1 MVRAFLWLIGSATAL
16 ELTAHENPIRRIV
29 NLLQSTQK
37 KVEDEGE
44 QQEEMFEKFVCYCD
58 TNSKNLAASVQDLT
72 DAVPQNEASVKSK
85 SEQKTQMEEELK
97 VHKKDRSDA
106 NAAIAASEEQRA
118 KDKAAFDAY
127 STEAKA
133 NLAAMK
139 KAVAAIRKGMGE
151 AFLQSSAANVL
162 QKIVLASTKLSDFDQ
177 SEIGAF
183 LQGKLSTENSSGE
196 IVGILEQMAEQME
209 TDLKEAIE
217 AEAAGVA
224 DNVALVAAKKKEIA
238 AATSA
243 IEDKTARVGELAV
256 AIVNAKNDL
265 EDTKEALAEDTS
277 YLAELK
283 KTCAEQEALFGEVK
297 KMRAQELEAIGATI
311 KILNDDDALDLFK
324 KALPSPSLM
333 QQSLLQVSVK
343 VSDKQRVRALLKEA
357 QRESVRVGDKSSS
370 SALAAQLMQLALT
383 GKKAGFEKIIKM
395 MDDMVELLGKE
406 QKDDEKHKVYC
417 EEEFERSEDEDAELK
432 RKLKAVEAEMA
443 EGTDAIAGLKDDIA
457 ALTQG
462 IKDLD
467 KSVAEATETRKEE
480 SAEYTTTKAQN
491 SAAVQLLDVAKNQ
504 LNKFYNPALY
514 KAPQRR
520 ELTEEERIY
529 VQSGGADPRD
539 AEEAAAAQGTIAGT
553 GVALFTQLR
562 VKLHGPPPPP
572 PMAVEAYKKQDSSG
586 PVALL
591 DRLMNDL
598 KMEMQED
605 DIEEKT
611 AQKDYEEMMAKSAE
625 KRATDSKTIVEKE
638 TQKAEAEALLAKAKK
653 EHKGKTAELMALQ
666 EYVSNLHA
674 DCDFLVKNF
683 DTRKDA
689 RANEVDAIKKAKAV
703 LSGADYSFVQTGV
716 REERLGFLRK
726 NVAVQGHCPDDE
738 KRRVALFQSLTVL
751 MKDANDACVEMC
763 KNTGAYPN
771 CACPRFEPPDSTPG
785 VVTWDELYDMF
796 DSLKD
801 QGREMLK
808 KYHKI
813 SA

>member
-1 MVRAFLWLIGSATAL
+1 MVRLLLLLCTAGAL
-16 ELTAHENPIRRIV
+16 ELAAQENPIRKIV
-29 NLLQSTQK
+29 NLLQMTQK
-37 KVEDEGE
+37 KIEEEGE
-44 QQEEMFEKFVCYCD
+44 AQEDAFEKFQCYCE
-58 TNSKNLAASVQDLT
+58 TNDKKLAASVTELT
-72 DAVPQNEASVKSK
+72 DAVPQHEASVKSK
-85 SEQKTQMEEELK
+85 SEQKAQMEEELK
-97 VHKKDRSDA
+97 VHKKDREDA
-106 NAAIAASEEQRA
+106 NAAIESGNEQRA

-127 STEAKA
+127 STEAKS
-133 NLAAMK
+133 NIAAMT

-151 AFLQSSAANVL
+151 AFLQSAQANTL
-162 QKIVLASTKLSDFDQ
+162 QKLVLANTKLSAFDQ
-177 SEIGAF
+177 SEISAF
-183 LQGKLSTENSSGE
+183 LQGKAATEGSSGE
-196 IVGILEQMAEQME
+196 IVGILEQMKEQME
-209 TDLKEAIE
+209 ADLKEAEETE
-217 AEAAGVA
+217 ASAIA
-224 DNVALVAAKKKEIA
+224 DNDALVAAKNKEIA

-265 EDTKEALAEDTS
+265 EDTKDALAEDTS

-283 KTCAEQEALFGEVK
+283 KTCAEQVELFAQVK

-324 KALPSPSLM
+324 KTLPSPALV
-333 QQSLLQVSVK
+333 QESLLQVNAK
-343 VSDKQRVRALLKEA
+343 VSNKQRVKALLREA
-357 QRESVRVGDKSSS
+357 QRSAARVGDKSSA
-370 SALAAQLMQLALT
+370 SAQVAALMQLALA

-406 QKDDEKHKVYC
+406 QKDDEQKKEYC
-417 EEEFERSEDEDAELK
+417 EKEFEVSEDKDAELK
-432 RKLKAVEAEMA
+432 RNIKGVEAEIA

-457 ALTQG
+457 ALTSG
-462 IKDLD
+462 IADLD
-467 KSVAEATETRKEE
+467 KAVAEATETRKEE
-480 SAEYTTTKAQN
+480 STEYTTVKAQN

-504 LNKFYNPALY
+504 LNKFYNPAAY
-514 KAPQRR
+514 KAPPRR

-529 VQSGGADPRD
+529 VQSGGEDPRD
-539 AEEAAAAQGTIAGT
+539 AEEAMAAQQGPG
-553 GVALFTQLR
+553 GVAIPSFTQMFM
-562 VKLHGPPPPP
+562 KAHGPPPPP
-572 PMAVEAYKKQDSSG
+572 PMAVEAYKKQDTGG

-591 DRLMNDL
+591 DKLQNEL

-605 DIEEKT
+605 DMEEKT
-611 AQKDYEEMMAKSAE
+611 AQKDYEEMMKKSAD
-625 KRATDSKTIVEKE
+625 KRAMDSKTIVEKE
-638 TQKAEAEALLAKAKK
+638 SQKAEAEGLLGKAKK
-653 EHKGKTAELMALQ
+653 ELKGKSAELMALQ
-666 EYVSNLHA
+666 EYVMNLHA

-683 DTRKDA
+683 DTRKEA

-703 LSGADYSFVQTGV
+703 LSGADFSFMQTGA
-716 REERLGFLRK
+716 ETQRLGFLAK
-726 NVAVQGHCPDDE
+726 NVQEQEQCPDDAS
-738 KRRVALFQSLTVL
+738 RRMALFQSLTAL

-785 VVTWDELYDMF
+785 VVTWDELYDIF